1 MEHLREFQT
10 ALSKYVAMDMAVRKG
25 SGRFKLSDLHRVE
38 QQVVEV
44 VNRHPDF
51 PVNQLTKHSVDESN
65 DVSWPVLHA
74 AIYYSMPA
82 LVEALLNKRAI
93 NLELENSWQMNA
105 LEMAEDGAESH
116 SEGENSRQV
125 RIYEMVKAKE
135 QEQQEALKVDT
146 DELAREVG
154 SVGGKTSETPVV
166 DTPLTGPSKKA
177 RKQKRQRAN
186 KAKRDYL
193 AKQAAIEEK
202 RQSLKGRFDKLPTL
216 QTTQFWA
223 DDEDVNTSGSWEVVG
238 PKASKAPTQSSGKA
252 AAKQA
257 NFRPK
262 EAQKSTKPTIVAQ
275 EKKGST
281 QRKPDSAK
289 LQPAPVPKCNP
300 WQIHSPTLTH
310 ASSPTAI
317 DSQSTLSES
326 LATLAVTESSD
337 AGTSD
342 SRVDDLAEDKAH
354 LERMLLA
361 TNNLNHRQAQALL
374 ESQRR
379 ERSKDMQNKQL
390 RRELQNW
397 KLAYEVQRLDYLKMH
412 QDNAVSEQDGNFTNG
427 AKLDQ
432 HLRQEEEAIQLM
444 EERQQQI
451 QALEQAPT
459 QAEAERVIQN
469 AQEMPK
475 TWMKLSTNPDDYA
488 PAPSH
493 MGGRGYVVKQHVP
506 FYAGSW
512 VPFLPQSTD

>member
-25 SGRFKLSDLHRVE
+25 SGRFKPKDLHNVE

-51 PVNQLTKHSVDESN
+51 PINQLTKHSIDESN

-82 LVEALLNKRAI
+82 LVEALLNKGAI

-135 QEQQEALKVDT
+135 QERQEALTVDT
-146 DELAREVG
+146 GELARGVEA
-154 SVGGKTSETPVV
+154 VGGKTSETPVV
-166 DTPLTGPSKKA
+166 DTPQAGPSKKA
-177 RKQKRQRAN
+177 KKQKRQRVN
-186 KAKRDYL
+186 RAKKEYL
-193 AKQAAIEEK
+193 AKQAAAEEK

-223 DDEDVNTSGSWEVVG
+223 DEDVNTPGNWEVVG
-238 PKASKAPTQSSGKA
+238 LKASKAPTQSSGKA
-252 AAKQA
+252 AAKQT
-257 NFRPK
+257 NFQPK
-262 EAQKSTKPTIVAQ
+262 ETQKSTKSTVASQ
-275 EKKGST
+275 EKTGST

-289 LQPAPVPKCNP
+289 LQPAPVPKRNP

-317 DSQSTLSES
+317 DSQSALSES
-326 LATLAVTESSD
+326 LVTLAVTESSD
-337 AGTSD
+337 AGTND
-342 SRVDDLAEDKAH
+342 SRVDELAGDKAH

-374 ESQRR
+374 ASQRR
-379 ERSKDMQNKQL
+379 ERSKDLQNKQL
-390 RRELQNW
+390 KRELQNW

-412 QDNAVSEQDGNFTNG
+412 QDNAMNEQAGISTNS
-427 AKLDQ
+427 AQLDQ

-512 VPFLPQSTD
+512 VPFLPQSTG